1 MHIACIRHQLGT
13 TRDIHALTLQRTKD
27 YVAVDFDLVIND
39 CVLIITSVVNVSISF
54 VMSDR
59 AFSYFS

>member
-1 MHIACIRHQLGT
+1 MHIACIRHRLGT
-13 TRDIHALTLQRTKD
+13 TRDIHTLTLQRTED
-27 YVAVDFDLVIND
+27 YVMVDFELVIND
-39 CVLIITSVVNVSISF
+39 CVLIITSVVNVSISC